1 MIERG
6 SRKHKELIRRM
17 DILYRKHY
25 VWLLQASINI
35 TKNKEKAEDLIGDL
49 TLYLM
54 EKGDETIYYKDSF
67 NLLYCHRFLSTRWI
81 NQVNRNKRIEYTS
94 HQPSVTIPDE
104 VYNTEED
111 ERIMEAYESV
121 QEELQRLTKTR
132 MWPQER
138 LFSLYHM
145 SDDTMLEVANKIG
158 LSKSTVFMSLKKIRE
173 HLKNN
178 IQNPFQA

>member
-6 SRKHKELIRRM
+6 TKQYKELVKRM
-17 DILYRKHY
+17 DVLYRKHY

-35 TKNKEKAEDLIGDL
+35 TKNREHAEDLIGEL
-49 TLYLM
+49 TIYLM
-54 EKGDETIYYKDSF
+54 EKGDKSIYYKDSF
-67 NLLYCHRFLSTRWI
+67 NLLYCHRFLSTRWL
-81 NQVNRNKRIEYTS
+81 NHVNRSKKIEYTP

-104 VYNTEED
+104 VYNHEED
-111 ERIMEAYESV
+111 ERIMEAYELV
-121 QEELQRLTKTR
+121 QEELKRLTQTR

-173 HLKNN
+173 HLKNT
-178 IQNPFQA
+178 IQNPFQP